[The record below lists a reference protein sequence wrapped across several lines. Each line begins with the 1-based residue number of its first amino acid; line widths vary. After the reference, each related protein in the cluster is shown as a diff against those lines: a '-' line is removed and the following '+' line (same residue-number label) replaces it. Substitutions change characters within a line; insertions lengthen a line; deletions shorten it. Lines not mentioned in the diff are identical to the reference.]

1 MARPVI
7 TTDVPGCR
15 SVVDAGRSGLLCAV
29 RDGAD
34 LARVCL
40 DFIHLPLD
48 AKRAMGQGGRQK
60 MAAEYDQRL
69 VVEAYTRAIADVTGR
84 HAARAS

>member
-1 MARPVI
+1 VI

-15 SVVDAGRSGLLCAV
+15 SVVDAGHSGLLCAV

-60 MAAEYDQRL
+60 MAAEYDQRM